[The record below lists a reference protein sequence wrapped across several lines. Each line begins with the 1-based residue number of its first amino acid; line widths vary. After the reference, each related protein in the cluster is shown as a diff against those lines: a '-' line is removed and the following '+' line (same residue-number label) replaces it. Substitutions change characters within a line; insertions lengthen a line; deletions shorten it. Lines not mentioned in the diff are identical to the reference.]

1 MSEEAQAVEE
11 TQVETETVD
20 NRDELIADLNKQLKE
35 TNQKLVDSNEEAMRR
50 RKTNERLK
58 SELEALQKKPVEQ
71 ADNSNEE
78 IIAQIKNQYEEKLK
92 AEQSIRQDLVKRNA
106 MNELKS
112 ELASQNIISNGL
124 EPLSLL
130 AKERIGFD
138 ENGNIR
144 IMSTDKSK
152 PLAGSGGDGYATIA
166 DLAKELA
173 ASETGQ
179 LFVKDGG
186 VSGGGKPPASSGG
199 KSGVKSVTRSQF
211 NSMGQRERSL
221 FFKDGGKVV
230 NG

>member
-1 MSEEAQAVEE
+1 MAEEAQAVEE

-58 SELEALQKKPVEQ
+58 LEVETLQNKPVEQ
-71 ADNSNEE
+71 ADNSNEA
-78 IIAQIKNQYEEKLK
+78 IIAQIKSQYEEKLQ

-112 ELASQNIISNGL
+112 ELAGENIVSDGL

-144 IMSTDKSK
+144 IMSSDKSK

-179 LFVKDGG
+179 HFIKDGG
-186 VSGGGKPPASSGG
+186 VSGGGKPPASQGG
-199 KSGVKSVTRSQF
+199 NAGSKTMPDAEFRKLSQKARWAF
-211 NSMGQRERSL
+211 LNQ
-221 FFKDGGKVV
+221 GGRPI
-230 NG
+230 

>member
-1 MSEEAQAVEE
+1 MAEEAQAVEE
-11 TQVETETVD
+11 TPTETETVD
-20 NRDELIADLNKQLKE
+20 SRDELIADLNRQLKE

-50 RKTNERLK
+50 RKANERLK
-58 SELEALQKKPVEQ
+58 SEVEALQNKPVEQ
-71 ADNSNEE
+71 PDTSNEE
-78 IIAQIKNQYEEKLK
+78 IIAQIKSQYEEKLN
-92 AEQSIRQDLVKRNA
+92 AERTVRQDLVHRNA
-106 MNELKS
+106 MAELKS
-112 ELASQNIISNGL
+112 QLATQNIVADGL
-124 EPLSLL
+124 EPLSLM

-144 IMSTDKSK
+144 IMSADKSK
-152 PLAGSGGDGYATIA
+152 PLAGSGSDGYATVA

-173 ASETGQ
+173 ASGTGQ

-199 KSGVKSVTRSQF
+199 KSGVKTVTRSQF

-221 FFKDGGKVV
+221 FFRDGGKVV